1 MHFVHCDNFNITSE
15 AIMGPK
21 KVDIDR
27 DVVC

>member
-27 DVVC
+27 DLLC